1 MLLCAMCHIEG
12 TLSLLRDG
20 TSSVAA
26 QTCPRDYV
34 GFLVATSGS
43 QPSAYT
49 SGNRVDSFENC
60 RYLGPSIEVW
70 FY

>member
-1 MLLCAMCHIEG
+1 MCHMEG
-12 TLSLLRDG
+12 VLTLCRDG
-20 TSSVAA
+20 ISSVAA

-49 SGNRVDSFENC
+49 IRNHMDSFEK
-60 RYLGPSIEVW
+60 L
-70 FY
+70 